1 MDDQQQ
7 RDHVEVWLLR
17 SWQWEASATS
27 QRRRAG
33 GAYGGGRA
41 SRSLSACFS
50 RSASRSASRTVI
62 VCSMSSG
69 CSRACSSVW
78 SAPASFGDPAIDGG
92 IAGGHDVP
100 VAVAEALQVHR
111 EPVVGADPRE
121 ALQAL
126 GVLDAGGELVGDV
139 AGVGG
144 RLSVLACCELAWIGR
159 VNPPVGFS
167 VRARAL
173 WWKGFVDATTYRQ

>member
-41 SRSLSACFS
+41 SRSLSA
-50 RSASRSASRTVI
+50 
-62 VCSMSSG
+62 CSMSSG

-167 VRARAL
+167 VRGASAL
-173 WWKGFVDATTYRQ
+173 VEGLRGRNHLPSIGTP